1 MVMFCTEMNTCFC
14 KVGRSFLSLIVMH
27 HDKRAES
34 GDTSNCSHAHI
45 QDYMFRITTA
55 LEVSDARN
63 QCCGGPKWCVGIT
76 CVVAKWAEVSQL

>member
-1 MVMFCTEMNTCFC
+1 MNTCFC
-14 KVGRSFLSLIVMH
+14 KVGRSFLALILIH

-34 GDTSNCSHAHI
+34 GDTSFHQLQSRPHPGLHVQNI
-45 QDYMFRITTA
+45 TA

-63 QCCGGPKWCVGIT
+63 QCCGGPKWCVGIGIT